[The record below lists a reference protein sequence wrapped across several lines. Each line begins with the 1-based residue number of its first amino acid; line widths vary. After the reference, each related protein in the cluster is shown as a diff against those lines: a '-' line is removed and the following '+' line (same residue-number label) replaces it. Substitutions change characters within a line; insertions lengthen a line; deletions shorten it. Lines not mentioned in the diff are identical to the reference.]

1 MVVGA
6 RYWDG
11 MSWLALVNAP
21 TGFLDVRLQAQLPGL
36 LRGPVRNPGLSL
48 IIATHDL
55 AKMNGG
61 RGSARASPRAGWP
74 PPFPGQPNSTRLDR
88 ETMRLCGSLQIT
100 VLTQCLA

>member
-1 MVVGA
+1 MDEPLMVVGA

-61 RGSARASPRAGWP
+61 RGRARAQAGSRHSPVSQIRRVSTEKRCACAG
-74 PPFPGQPNSTRLDR
+74 R
-88 ETMRLCGSLQIT
+88 CK
-100 VLTQCLA
+100 